1 MDSRRED
8 TKHHKCELQDGR
20 DDIVTS
26 FIDAGIFIN
35 IRRRLKR
42 FMMISP
48 SHPLTRF
55 YIKSLCMFRS
65 EEQRHLIK
73 YYYMIHPMSMFVFVY
88 RIYMSFILALNYF
101 VWPIVVPYTPRHA
114 RNYLFMSIYP
124 SYLVLI
130 IVSFITGF
138 PERNV
143 HTIMMNPKSVSRAY
157 LKSHFSTDVLSLVP
171 PIIRFLTNK
180 GVLNKKDVRLRTLR
194 WVLPM
199 LMYCR
204 YNYFLETLKE
214 VRLYTGFSNYLF
226 LVIKSI
232 LNLISF
238 IVVLTTIV
246 YRILREFSVY
256 KNKTAGEFA
265 ASVVQVVMM
274 VSHGFHSSEL
284 LSDKLISIL
293 LVLCGFVIHLL
304 VLVYT
309 MEIWYKFYSCENMQN
324 TVYDAVDAFIKYKA
338 LPVGKR
344 KQIFLYLNF
353 KYQRKFYKESTI
365 VRITSDALRR
375 EVLVRISRE
384 STQRVILFNRL
395 PESILEK
402 LRAGLSCEIYMP
414 GDVIIKAGMLG
425 RSMFFI
431 LAGTVVVK
439 TPQGKEVCYL
449 RDGAH
454 FGEISLVVNVA
465 RVATVVVVT
474 PCQVFRLNRRQFLS
488 VVRHYPDL
496 LRQIHT
502 QALERYAD
510 TTTLHTDEPE
520 LTDRSE
526 LIQVIDPDVE
536 NRAPE

>member
-8 TKHHKCELQDGR
+8 TKYHKCELLGERVDV
-20 DDIVTS
+20 VTS

-35 IRRRLKR
+35 TRRRLK
-42 FMMISP
+42 
-48 SHPLTRF
+48 
-55 YIKSLCMFRS
+55 
-65 EEQRHLIK
+65 
-73 YYYMIHPMSMFVFVY
+73 
-88 RIYMSFILALNYF
+88 
-101 VWPIVVPYTPRHA
+101 
-114 RNYLFMSIYP
+114 
-124 SYLVLI
+124 
-130 IVSFITGF
+130 
-138 PERNV
+138 
-143 HTIMMNPKSVSRAY
+143 
-157 LKSHFSTDVLSLVP
+157 
-171 PIIRFLTNK
+171 
-180 GVLNKKDVRLRTLR
+180 
-194 WVLPM
+194 
-199 LMYCR
+199 R

-232 LNLISF
+232 LNMISF
-238 IVVLTTIV
+238 LVVLTIIS

-256 KNKTAGEFA
+256 KNKTAGQFT
-265 ASVVQVVMM
+265 ASVLEVVMM
-274 VSHGFHSSEL
+274 VGHGYHSSEL
-284 LSDKLISIL
+284 LFDKLISIFL
-293 LVLCGFVIHLL
+293 IFCGFVIHLL
-304 VLVYT
+304 VLVYA

-324 TVYDAVDAFIKYKA
+324 TVYDAVDAFIRYKA
-338 LPVGKR
+338 LPVGNR
-344 KQIFLYLNF
+344 NRIFLYLNF
-353 KYQRKFYKESTI
+353 KYQRKYYKESTI
-365 VRITSDALRR
+365 VRIISDALRR
-375 EVLVRISRE
+375 EILVRISRE
-384 STQRVILFNRL
+384 STQSVILFNHL

-402 LRAGLSCEIYMP
+402 LSASLSCEIYMP
-414 GDVIIKAGMLG
+414 GDVIIKAGMFG

-474 PCQVFRLNRRQFLS
+474 PCQVFRLNRHQFLS

-496 LRQIHT
+496 LKQIHT

-510 TTTLHTDEPE
+510 TTTLHMDGPE

-526 LIQVIDPDVE
+526 LIQVTDTAVE